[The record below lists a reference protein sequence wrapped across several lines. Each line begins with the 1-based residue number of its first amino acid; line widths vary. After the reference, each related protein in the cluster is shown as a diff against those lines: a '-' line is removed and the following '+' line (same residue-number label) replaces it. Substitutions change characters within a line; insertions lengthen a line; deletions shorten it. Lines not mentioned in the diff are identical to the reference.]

1 MSIQR
6 FSPDGLM
13 QPTPYHHVA
22 VGTGTRQVHVAGQ
35 ISRLADATPVAPDD
49 LAGQVAQALRNTATG
64 LAGAGAT
71 FDDVVRL
78 TFYVTAWAPE
88 KITAF
93 MEGIESVAAEIG
105 LPTPM
110 PPTSLI
116 GVEYLFEPDVL
127 VEIEAT
133 AVLD

>member
-1 MSIQR
+1 MSVEL
-6 FSPDGLM
+6 FSPDALM
-13 QPTPYHHVA
+13 QPVPYHHVA
-22 VGTGTRQVHVAGQ
+22 VGTGTRHVHIAGQ
-35 ISRLADATPVAPDD
+35 VSRLADGTPVAPGD
-49 LAGQVAQALRNTATG
+49 LAGQVAQSLRNTAAA
-64 LAGAGAT
+64 LAGGGAT

-93 MEGIESVAAEIG
+93 MEGIESVASEIG

-110 PPTSLI
+110 PPSSLI